1 MAEKEAAKELERIY
15 VIPLR
20 KAKHGPSSRAA
31 PRGMKE
37 IRTFIIKH
45 MKAEDDNVWLD
56 KSVNEKIWERGK
68 YKVPSKIR
76 VRATKYEDGVVEV
89 TLPEV
94 SDVRSRRDILR
105 EEREI
110 KAASPIL
117 KREEMPEEGEEGD
130 GEDYEVVPT
139 GDGEVKIKKKKEKH
153 ESDEEEGDEDL
164 EEAVEE
170 PISEEEPSKEPS
182 KEPKE
187 EKPKAKPAEKP
198 KDEKP
203 KAKPAE
209 KKEAPKKEEKEKPS
223 EDKKPKAEAKPKEA
237 KKEEPKPKKDEKAS
251 EKPSEKP
258 KEDKKTEK
266 KSSPKKEE

>member
-105 EEREI
+105 EEREV

-117 KREEMPEEGEEGD
+117 RREEMPEEGEEGD

-153 ESDEEEGDEDL
+153 ESDEDEGDLDL
-164 EEAVEE
+164 EEEDEE
-170 PISEEEPSKEPS
+170 PVSAE
-182 KEPKE
+182 EPKE
-187 EKPKAKPAEKP
+187 EKTAEKP
-198 KDEKP
+198 KEEKP

-223 EDKKPKAEAKPKEA
+223 EDKKAEAEKPKKA
-237 KKEEPKPKKDEKAS
+237 KKEEPKPKKDEKA
-251 EKPSEKP
+251 SEKP

>member
-153 ESDEEEGDEDL
+153 ESDEDEGDLDL
-164 EEAVEE
+164 EEEDEE
-170 PISEEEPSKEPS
+170 PVSAEEPSEEP
-182 KEPKE
+182 KQEKAAEKPKE
-187 EKPKAKPAEKP
+187 EKPKAKPA
-198 KDEKP
+198 
-203 KAKPAE
+203 A
-209 KKEAPKKEEKEKPS
+209 KKEAPKKEEKKEVS
-223 EDKKPKAEAKPKEA
+223 EDKKAEAEKPKKAE
-237 KKEEPKPKKDEKAS
+237 KEEPKPKKDEKA
-251 EKPSEKP
+251 SEKP